1 MAMSRSFDS
10 VSLTTRASIEI
21 VPPLTSSKPASMR
34 SRVDLP
40 HPEGPTSTMNS
51 PSWMSKLSPWI
62 TFVAPND
69 FSMSLN
75 ETEAMASALDRAGGE
90 AGDHVALERVVDR
103 RRRQRIDQPGGHQ
116 ELPWRI
122 VGGEEIPERH
132 RERDA
137 PVVREQQERVQV
149 FVPSEQQRV
158 GPHRHERRRH
168 QRQADHPEEPT
179 R

>member
-1 MAMSRSFDS
+1 MSRPFDS
-10 VSLTTRASIEI
+10 VSFTTRAATEI
-21 VPPLTSSKPASMR
+21 VPPLTSSRPASMR

-40 HPEGPTSTMNS
+40 HPEGPTITMNS
-51 PSWMSKLSPWI
+51 PSWMSKLNPWI

-103 RRRQRIDQPGGHQ
+103 RRRQRVDQPGGHQ
-116 ELPWRI
+116 ELPRRI

-137 PVVREQQERVQV
+137 LVVREQQKRVQV
-149 FVPSEQQRV
+149 LVSAAL
-158 GPHRHERRRH
+158 ERQEH
-168 QRQADHPEEPT
+168 H
-179 R
+179 